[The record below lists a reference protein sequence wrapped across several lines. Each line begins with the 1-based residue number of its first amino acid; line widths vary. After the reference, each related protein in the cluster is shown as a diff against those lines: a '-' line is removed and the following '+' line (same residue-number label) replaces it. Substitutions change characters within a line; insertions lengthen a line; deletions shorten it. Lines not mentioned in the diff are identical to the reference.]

1 MLPVLTPLTSAGPQD
16 QHLVDEDTLE
26 EDGSQDAEL
35 LGLTEDAVYT
45 TMRFS
50 RPFRSCDPHDLD
62 ITVLSGGEESSGSRT
77 AFPPGGA
84 GVSLHIPLHLPGSAP
99 AVPVSKPTR
108 SRQGDVPLT
117 WRPPRPPQSSP
128 LEDSRS
134 VLLNFRVSF
143 ARRGHGQREGT
154 WGGRDLL

>member
-1 MLPVLTPLTSAGPQD
+1 MLLSHDHLVLLVLTPLTSAGPQD

-62 ITVLSGGEESSGSRT
+62 ITVLSGR
-77 AFPPGGA
+77 GGK
-84 GVSLHIPLHLPGSAP
+84 LWI
-99 AVPVSKPTR
+99 TR
-108 SRQGDVPLT
+108 SFSSWRGWRVPAHPS
-117 WRPPRPPQSSP
+117 PPSRVGPSCAR
-128 LEDSRS
+128 LETHMLS
-134 VLLNFRVSF
+134 
-143 ARRGHGQREGT
+143 AG
-154 WGGRDLL
+154 